1 MYLSK
6 EVDTMNKD
14 EDLVRITLR
23 LPKGLWKQLKE
34 SSKENDRSLNSEILN
49 ILKNKKVVR

>member
-1 MYLSK
+1 MEK
-6 EVDTMNKD
+6 N

-23 LPKGLWKQLKE
+23 LPKDLWKQLKE

>member
-6 EVDTMNKD
+6 EVDTMKKN

-23 LPKGLWKQLKE
+23 LPKDLWKQLKE

>member
-1 MYLSK
+1 
-6 EVDTMNKD
+6 MNKD